1 MKFIL
6 ENFGKGI
13 KMYFEEVEKESDRNI
28 YSKVSDLSTVVTLTD
43 DYCIEDIVDR
53 FTYTVCAM
61 LEQVKRDEDERK
73 RWLHIFEVIAR
84 MKDKELEVNG
94 GNLCTILKDI
104 ESADTY
110 ESVVAIREYLRSH
123 VTDLDKYIKILLHV
137 EG

>member
-73 RWLHIFEVIAR
+73 RWLHIFEVIER

-110 ESVVAIREYLRSH
+110 ESVVAIREYLRAH